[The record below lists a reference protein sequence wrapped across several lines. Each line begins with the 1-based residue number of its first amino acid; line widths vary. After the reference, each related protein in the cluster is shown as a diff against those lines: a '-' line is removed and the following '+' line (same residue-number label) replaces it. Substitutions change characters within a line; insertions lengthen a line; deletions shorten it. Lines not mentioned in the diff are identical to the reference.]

1 MEINVREAS
10 RRLGVNDSRARQLL
24 RAGDLRGRRVGNSWL
39 VLAEDVARLERG
51 RRRPGRP
58 LAPKRA
64 WAVLDLLDGCQ
75 ASWLSASA
83 RSQVRRY
90 LADFDDPGA
99 DDWRAALRARSRV
112 VAVVA
117 HPAAVDRLRHADGV
131 YAAGSDAAARRGF
144 DLVAVAEPHPE
155 FYISEG
161 SWPQIA
167 RSLALREGAEPNLK
181 IRIPREVWP
190 FADDEPSPSG
200 SREDL
205 VGDAVLA
212 ADLLESAEPR
222 AISAGAARLGELL
235 ANWKQA
241 RAMR

>member
-155 FYISEG
+155 F
-161 SWPQIA
+161 
-167 RSLALREGAEPNLK
+167 
-181 IRIPREVWP
+181 
-190 FADDEPSPSG
+190 
-200 SREDL
+200 
-205 VGDAVLA
+205 
-212 ADLLESAEPR
+212 
-222 AISAGAARLGELL
+222 
-235 ANWKQA
+235 
-241 RAMR
+241 